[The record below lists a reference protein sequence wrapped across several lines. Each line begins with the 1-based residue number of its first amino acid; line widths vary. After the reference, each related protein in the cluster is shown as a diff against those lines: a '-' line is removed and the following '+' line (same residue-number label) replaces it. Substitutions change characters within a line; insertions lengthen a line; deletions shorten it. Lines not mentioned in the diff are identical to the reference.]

1 MNGQKKIPV
10 TIITGFLGAGK
21 TTFINCLLKQNPG
34 VQFALVENEFGEVAI
49 DTKLIKGVDA
59 SNMFELKQGCICC
72 SINDEY
78 ELVLQE
84 LVAKFPNVDHL
95 LIETTGIADPTPV
108 IQPLFKDENLKD
120 IYQYNGTICLLDSIH
135 FQDLTEKE
143 ILLKQLVISDFV
155 LLNKSENLGT
165 QEKKELELAVQKSA
179 PLADLEF
186 ICFGESKN
194 LVLDDIRT
202 NDNQLFF
209 PVYKSAHSHF
219 KTKTLRF
226 SKPVSKEDF
235 LRWLEYTLDIYKNN
249 IFRTKGIL
257 CFQNDPFQYILQGVS
272 GNFELEEGDL
282 IIEEPQSEV
291 VFIGKLDGVELD
303 FK

>member
-21 TTFINCLLKQNPG
+21 TTFINYLLKQNPG

-84 LVAKFPNVDHL
+84 LVARFPNVDHL

-108 IQPLFKDENLKD
+108 IQPLIKDESLKD
-120 IYQYNGTICLLDSIH
+120 IYQYNGTICLFDTIH
-135 FQDLTEKE
+135 FRDLKEKE
-143 ILLKQLVISDFV
+143 ILFKQLVISDYV
-155 LLNKSENLGT
+155 LLNKSENLSV
-165 QEKKELELAVQKSA
+165 QEKEELKLVVQKSA
-179 PLADLEF
+179 PLARFEF
-186 ICFGESKN
+186 IRFGETRN
-194 LVLDDIRT
+194 LVLEEIQK
-202 NDNQLFF
+202 NNNQFFF

-219 KTKTLRF
+219 QSKTLRF
-226 SKPVSKEDF
+226 SAPVSREDF
-235 LRWLEYTLDIYKNN
+235 LRWLEYTLDIYKSK

-272 GNFELEEGDL
+272 GNFELEEGNL
-282 IIEEPQSEV
+282 IVEEPKSEI
-291 VFIGKLDGVELD
+291 VFIGKLDGVELN
-303 FK
+303 FA